1 MSTCTEA
8 ATSKFVQTP
17 EWNIHYN
24 EAGEGEGETV
34 IMIHGSGAGATG
46 WANFHRN
53 VDDFVDAGYRVI
65 LMDCPGFG
73 KSDPLVTAEPRF
85 VINARAVKALMD
97 GLGIDKAHLVGNSM
111 GGGTAL
117 GFAVASPERLDKM
130 ILMGSGGVGGTS
142 IFTPL
147 PMEGIKLLFGVYREP
162 TLENLKKMLNVFVYD
177 SSALTEELIGLRL
190 KSILDKPHHLENFLE
205 SIDLSKFQMGDFTDN
220 LPDIKAKTLI
230 TWGRDDRFVPI
241 DWSLKL
247 LNGIPDSRL
256 HVFSKCGHWAQWE
269 HAPAFNR
276 LVIDFLK
283 H

>member
-1 MSTCTEA
+1 MSTFTEA
-8 ATSKFVQTP
+8 STSKLVQTP

-24 EAGEGEGETV
+24 EAGEGETV

-53 VDDFVDAGYRVI
+53 VDDFVSAGYRVI

-73 KSDPLVTAEPRF
+73 KSDPLITAEPRF

-97 GLGIDKAHLVGNSM
+97 GLDIDKAHLVGNSM

-117 GFAVASPERLDKM
+117 GFAVASPERLGKM
-130 ILMGSGGVGGTS
+130 ILMGSGGVGRTS
-142 IFTPL
+142 LFTPL

-162 TLENLKKMLNVFVYD
+162 TLENLKKMLDVFVYD
-177 SSALTEELIGLRL
+177 SSSLTEELIDLRL
-190 KSILDKPHHLENFLE
+190 QSILARPYHLENFLK
-205 SIDLSKFQMGDFTDN
+205 SIDLSKFQMGDFTEN

-247 LNGIPDSRL
+247 LNGIADSRL

-269 HAPAFNR
+269 HAAEFNR

>member
-1 MSTCTEA
+1 MSTFTEA
-8 ATSKFVQTP
+8 STSKFVQTP

-24 EAGEGEGETV
+24 EAGEGETV

-53 VDDFVDAGYRVI
+53 VDDFVNAGYRVI

-97 GLGIDKAHLVGNSM
+97 GLDIDKAHLVGNSM

-130 ILMGSGGVGGTS
+130 ILMGSGGVGRTS

-162 TLENLKKMLNVFVYD
+162 TLVNLKKMLNVFVYD
-177 SSALTEELIGLRL
+177 SSALTEELIDLRL
-190 KSILDKPHHLENFLE
+190 KSILDKPHHLENFLK
-205 SIDLSKFQMGDFTDN
+205 SVDLSKFQMGDFTDN

-256 HVFSKCGHWAQWE
+256 HVFSQCGHWAQWE

>member
-1 MSTCTEA
+1 MSLFSEA
-8 ATSKFVQTP
+8 TTSKFVQTP
-17 EWNIHYN
+17 EWKMHYN
-24 EAGEGEGETV
+24 EAGEGDTV
-34 IMIHGSGAGATG
+34 IMIHGSGAGASG

-53 VDDFVDAGYRVI
+53 VDEFVAAGYRVI

-97 GLGIDKAHLVGNSM
+97 ALDIDKAHLVGNSM

-130 ILMGSGGVGGTS
+130 ILMGSGGVGRTS
-142 IFTPL
+142 LFTPL
-147 PMEGIKLLFGVYREP
+147 PMEGIKLLFGVYRDP
-162 TLENLKKMLNVFVYD
+162 TMENLKKMLDVFVYD
-177 SSALTEELIGLRL
+177 SSALTEELISLRL
-190 KSILDKPHHLENFLE
+190 KGILDKPQHLENFLK
-205 SIDLSKFQMGDFTDN
+205 SVDLSKFQMGDFSEN

-269 HAPAFNR
+269 HAAEFNR

>member
-1 MSTCTEA
+1 MSNFTEA
-8 ATSKFVQTP
+8 STSKFVQTP

-24 EAGEGEGETV
+24 EAGEGEAV
-34 IMIHGSGAGATG
+34 IMVHGSGAGASG

-53 VDDFVDAGYRVI
+53 VDDFVNAGYRVI

-85 VINARAVKALMD
+85 VINARAIKALMD
-97 GLGIDKAHLVGNSM
+97 GLDIDKAHLVGNSM
-111 GGGTAL
+111 GGGSAL
-117 GFAVASPERLDKM
+117 GFAVASPERLGKM
-130 ILMGSGGVGGTS
+130 ILMGSGGVGRTS
-142 IFTPL
+142 LFTPL

-162 TLENLKKMLNVFVYD
+162 TLENLKKMLDVFVYD
-177 SSALTEELIGLRL
+177 SSALTEELINLRL
-190 KSILDKPHHLENFLE
+190 QSILAKPEHLKNFLK
-205 SIDLSKFQMGDFTDN
+205 SVDLSKFQMGDFTDN
-220 LPDIKAKTLI
+220 LPNIKAKTLI

-256 HVFSKCGHWAQWE
+256 HVFSRCGHWAQWE
-269 HAPAFNR
+269 HADEFNR

>member
-1 MSTCTEA
+1 MSRFTQDN
-8 ATSKFVQTP
+8 TSKFVQTP
-17 EWNIHYN
+17 EWKMHYN
-24 EAGEGEGETV
+24 EAGEGPVV

-53 VDDFVDAGYRVI
+53 VDSFVDAGYRVI

-85 VINARAVKALMD
+85 VINARAIKALMD
-97 GLGIDKAHLVGNSM
+97 ALDIDKAHLVGNSM
-111 GGGTAL
+111 GGGSAL
-117 GFAVASPERLDKM
+117 GFAVAYPERLDKM
-130 ILMGSGGVGGTS
+130 ILMGSGGVGRTS
-142 IFTPL
+142 LFTPL

-162 TLENLKKMLNVFVYD
+162 SMENLKKMLDVFVYD
-177 SSALTEELIGLRL
+177 SSALTEELISLRH
-190 KSILDKPHHLENFLE
+190 KSILANPQHLENFIK
-205 SIDLSKFQMGDFTDN
+205 SVDLSKFQMGDFSAN
-220 LPDIKAKTLI
+220 LPDIKHPTLI

-247 LNGIPDSRL
+247 LNGLPNSRL
-256 HVFSKCGHWAQWE
+256 HVFSQCGHWAQWE
-269 HAPAFNR
+269 HADAFNR